1 MVYQHWR
8 QERKRLVLAAVAVS
22 FLASDISVA
31 TMVQAQTAATHPSV
45 AQTSDETDEP
55 EDFDCS
61 NIEAY
66 FSSGQYNQVI
76 NGLTTAVDQT
86 AASQRSSRCSPE
98 MWPGVMAD
106 LASLLDGTEVITS
119 TNVTTLA
126 AAIQSLRILYNNY
139 SSGVSEADP
148 LAEMRQT
155 SNELRDTLRRLLAQ
169 TKNSETS
176 TAESLERYL
185 QFKLAALALLGDLAV
200 QDIHQTLTL
209 MADQGT
215 SVSQPLAPSAGC
227 PVEQRDTAYLEM
239 MAAFATTRGETPQV
253 KVAASNG
260 LRRIGQTLQTYVS
273 QSPEPNNQ
281 EAFVPRW
288 CQLFELITPESEL
301 ARQLQDALILP
312 PGEIEN
318 TAAYAPTE
326 VEVQTVRMAQTEAL
340 AALILPQEI
349 VAIETGEFSGFEPN
363 GQVVAADVAI
373 NPLIQTLTYLA
384 ASPDES
390 KSVRATA
397 IAALERVGTLPGVY
411 SSYMIQQLQ
420 AIAWAANENY
430 RRDSGTFG
438 ESPVPPPQLPVGV
451 TAAELAGR
459 LVTNR
464 EQQPSSQFAEN
475 HLEVLALNEET
486 PQTPYPTTYETEDL
500 TSLLSLQELLREG
513 LRYSPPENSDQ
524 PDSLS
529 YNPGEVRRSARVALG
544 ELYRDDIRQLT
555 QVIELALREANADAL
570 KAALEVAGTVN
581 YRRQES
587 EEDLQNLARGL
598 VKGMHEAGKA
608 NTAINSDI
616 RREGAFALGQ
626 MAAHHPAM
634 LGTSVEL
641 SSEYDQD
648 DAANSGDNSQ
658 TIDVIEMLLA
668 TLNDSADETV
678 ATAAI
683 ALGRYGIA
691 LESQSKIGRNGDSFN
706 YENNLQTLQTCLIDT
721 IEAAAVGEALTTD
734 CSYQLPQGSSPDRV
748 AIASAYALGQM
759 GNLDDNDVKPLLSV
773 LKIRDCEA
781 TANFTAFSRQ
791 DEVRDSIT
799 TYTLPAIS
807 SDDVVSINLL
817 IDAVTD
823 RPEAI
828 NDISDS
834 QELNVFLRQTVCED
848 PEGDTKFLPH
858 YQSRVGVLEAL
869 DQINMELPSVERFGS
884 ELNALLRYDP
894 DETST
899 VQATATIVAQGI
911 ADQAYTE
918 QVFYEREI
926 ADSDAGLTSTGQPFD
941 VRPSFDD
948 RFLER
953 SEPNTYQA
961 IQRYLTQPPDGI
973 RQTLT
978 PYLIDR
984 SALVCAGAAQ
994 TIASIGLAGSSP
1006 TAVDLLSKIL
1016 VDYPQNDVLCAPV
1029 INAENPL
1036 QREYLTTLER
1046 LSAEPP
1052 ENVQPND
1059 QVIPD
1064 VKEQILVLKQAAIR
1078 ALGQTTDNNQAQS
1091 LEVLSRVINQEIA
1104 ITKEQLTTREQRRY
1118 WDRLRR
1124 YYTDDQRT
1132 EGESNRFKE
1141 AEARFDARVAQAE
1154 RDIKIELRRDAIK
1167 AIRYLAQSETG
1178 TTALCSFL
1186 NQDNLN
1192 CNTNPTVL
1200 RALQNERNAQVSPN
1214 QTANRGV
1221 SNNRSSTR
1229 TISGSELEREAPNNE
1244 KAILYDLFIEQV
1256 EALIAE
1262 VETDDDTFSSK
1273 NDQPYKKLD
1282 YLVLDLLL
1290 PMTEA
1295 ASLFNLPAGPDS
1307 SLRIAAQQEQQ
1318 DGLSLLS
1325 SISETA
1331 MQGLHADSRAAIVN
1345 ALVSTNSV
1353 SQQCQNPPVGSAT
1366 ADQQIAWEQ
1375 RCTQVSLTLAKL
1387 WKNVDI
1393 YTLTESAPELLQTSL
1408 DALSATAQLDPSS
1421 QNSSY
1426 AVVNAQ
1432 AIAALGDIGRNVGFY
1447 HTAQEAIKSYLTD
1460 DSTIDPRIL
1469 EQIIQTL
1476 SQFEAA
1482 EVVPFLGSILQT
1494 PDLPQ
1499 AARLNTLQ
1507 VIGYLGQLAY
1517 QKDLDIPNPSPT
1529 TQLCQREE
1537 VSTPPTLNPDFE
1549 GLRREMATLAPM
1561 LQTSLE
1567 NQLQGQSIVEGT
1579 PAEDLLFQTIYA
1591 IGEIRPGDVAINA
1604 ILMDIAQ
1611 GNRAEVSLPNRI
1623 AATYALGRI
1632 GQTHPTYAK
1641 DLLRVLANILR
1652 DDNPDELKVVATYAI
1667 TDIGLKNTT
1676 DDKTDVIR
1684 ALLTTH
1690 EYANA
1695 ENIELLQAVTVY
1707 AIGHLEQDSNDFAS
1721 RLAASLDSSRSD
1733 NVRVVAA
1740 AYADKLY
1747 KWNGDVVKELIE
1759 ATQSRNVAIRL
1770 NAVVSLGSF
1779 NRLAGDSN
1787 PEEALA
1793 ALQTIFWNEQEYL
1806 DVRYEAGKS
1815 INAIQQGWSTQGQT
1829 LPLDDEFQAT
1839 CESLGRVLE
1848 SSGTLRTPNI
1858 AEGFRGNWVFF
1869 AFRGSALITQ
1879 LEDSETISL
1888 LLYLEGIRLP
1898 VEEIVEAVER
1908 VFRRLKR
1915 GS

>member
-8 QERKRLVLAAVAVS
+8 QKRKRLVLGAVAVS

-61 NIEAY
+61 NIAAY

-106 LASLLDGTEVITS
+106 LASLLDGTEVINS

-148 LAEMRQT
+148 LAEMRQI
-155 SNELRDTLRRLLAQ
+155 SNDLRDTLRRLLAQ

-227 PVEQRDTAYLEM
+227 PAEHRDTAYLEM
-239 MAAFATTRGETPQV
+239 MADFATARGEPPQV

-260 LRRIGQTLQTYVS
+260 LRRIGQALQTYIS

-288 CQLFELITPESEL
+288 CQLFELITPDAGL
-301 ARQLQDALILP
+301 TRQLQDALILP
-312 PGEIEN
+312 PGQVEN

-326 VEVQTVRMAQTEAL
+326 VEIQAVRMAQTEAL

-349 VAIETGEFSGFEPN
+349 VAIETGELSGFEPN
-363 GQVVAADVAI
+363 GQAITAADLDI

-390 KSVRATA
+390 NAVRAAA

-411 SSYMIQQLQ
+411 PSYMVQQLQ
-420 AIAWAANENY
+420 AIAWAANQNY
-430 RRDSGTFG
+430 RRDNVSLG
-438 ESPVPPPQLPVGV
+438 ESPVPLPQLPVGV
-451 TAAELAGR
+451 TAAEIAGR
-459 LVTNR
+459 LTTNR
-464 EQQPSSQFAEN
+464 EQQTTRQFAEN
-475 HLEVLALNEET
+475 HPEVLALNEET
-486 PQTPYPTTYETEDL
+486 PQTLYPTTYETEDL

-513 LRYSPPENSDQ
+513 LRYASSENLDPQAPRRYDQ
-524 PDSLS
+524 
-529 YNPGEVRRSARVALG
+529 GEVRRSARTALG

-555 QVIELALREANADAL
+555 QVIELALRETNADAL

-581 YRRQES
+581 YRRQDG
-587 EEDLQNLARGL
+587 EEDLQNLARGI

-641 SSEYDQD
+641 SSEFDQD
-648 DAANSGDNSQ
+648 DAANSGDHSQ

-668 TLNDSADETV
+668 TLNDSADEAV

-691 LESQSKIGRNGDSFN
+691 LESQSKIGRNGNSFN

-759 GNLDDNDVKPLLSV
+759 GNLDDDDLKPLLSV

-926 ADSDAGLTSTGQPFD
+926 ADSDAGLTSMGQPFD
-941 VRPSFDD
+941 ARSSFDD

-1046 LSAEPP
+1046 LSAESP

-1141 AEARFDARVAQAE
+1141 AEARFDARIAQAE

-1244 KAILYDLFIEQV
+1244 KAILYDSFIEQV

-1290 PMTEA
+1290 PMIKA
-1295 ASLFNLPAGPDS
+1295 NSLFNLPAGSDS
-1307 SLRIAAQQEQQ
+1307 SLRITAQQEQQ

-1345 ALVSTNSV
+1345 ALVGTNSV
-1353 SQQCQNPPVGSAT
+1353 SQQCQNPPAGSAT

-1421 QNSSY
+1421 QNSSSV
-1426 AVVNAQ
+1426 VVNAQ

-1460 DSTIDPRIL
+1460 DSKIDPRIL

-1494 PDLPQ
+1494 PGLPQ

-1517 QKDLDIPNPSPT
+1517 QKDLDIPDPSPT
-1529 TQLCQREE
+1529 AQLCQREE

-1567 NQLQGQSIVEGT
+1567 NQLQSQSIVEGT

-1591 IGEIRPGDVAINA
+1591 IGEIRPGDAAINT

-1611 GNRAEVSLPNRI
+1611 GNRAEVSVPNRI

-1667 TDIGLKNTT
+1667 TDIGLKNT

-1793 ALQTIFWNEQEYL
+1793 ALQTIFWNEQEYF

-1815 INAIQQGWSTQGQT
+1815 IHAIQQGWSTQGQT

-1869 AFRGSALITQ
+1869 VFRGSALITQ

-1898 VEEIVEAVER
+1898 VGDIIEAG
-1908 VFRRLKR
+1908 RRYLQR
-1915 GS
+1915 LRQGG